1 MPVSHPIHPL
11 RGGIHPPENKCQST
25 QRGIEQPPLPAR
37 LIVPL
42 LQHIGTLAQPVVNV
56 GDHVLKGQL
65 LAEATSLISC
75 PVHAP
80 TSGTITAIEA
90 APYPHPSG
98 LPELAIS
105 IDSDGADRWAEL
117 QPQPDYQTL
126 EPITLLEMIRGSGI
140 SGLGGAG
147 FPAAVKLS
155 SRPEHPIETLI
166 INASE
171 CEPYITADDMT
182 MRFYAHQ
189 IVSGIEILVH
199 IVKPK
204 QVLIGIEDNKPEAIA
219 AMRAAIGERPIGLVV
234 IPTRYPSGG
243 EKQLIQILTGQ
254 EVPSGGLPADIGM
267 LCQNIGTMLAIY
279 EAVILGQ
286 PLISRIT
293 TLTGAALDRPTNVRA
308 LIGTPIKDLLTFAG
322 LQSQRLSRLILGGPM
337 MGFSVPDHDAPIIKT
352 SNCLLAAT
360 REELPPP
367 PPALPCIRCGLC
379 AEVCPAELLPQQLHW
394 FALGKEYEQL
404 ERQNL
409 FDCIECGA
417 CSYVCPS
424 SIPLVQYYRASK
436 AEIRAI
442 EQQHARA
449 EHSKQRF
456 EERQERL
463 EREAHEREM
472 ARQARAEKAA
482 QAKAAREKAA
492 AEKAG
497 SEPDTPAA
505 PDLARLQSLNPSTLS
520 NEQKQ
525 LKIVAATA
533 KMALSRAQ
541 KQLVANP
548 DNAALQAQIPEL
560 KRAWRQAEQA
570 LKDAPSAEDNT

>member
-155 SRPEHPIETLI
+155 SRPEQPIETLI

-243 EKQLIQILTGQ
+243 EKQLIQIITGQ

-520 NEQKQ
+520 NEQKH